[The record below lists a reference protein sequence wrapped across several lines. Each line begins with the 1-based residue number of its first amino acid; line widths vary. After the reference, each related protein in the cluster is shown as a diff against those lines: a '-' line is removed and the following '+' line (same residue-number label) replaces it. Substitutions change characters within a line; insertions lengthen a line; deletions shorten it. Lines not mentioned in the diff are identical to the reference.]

1 MSRLFAYARVS
12 TAEQTADNQRQA
24 LKAAGY
30 DPGLR
35 YFEEQISGRVPALER
50 PVFLRM
56 VNKMEP
62 GDRLVV
68 LKLDRLGRNAA
79 DILQTVEFLQAEGI
93 SVTLL
98 DGGAGD
104 LDSAAGRLFLTLLAA
119 FAQFESDRISE
130 RTREGMARS
139 GKKAGRPVGQSPAMA
154 QKLKPL
160 AFLLRCDNVSTTE
173 QSNRG
178 TPPCHH
184 HSRSTAKFCWTPI
197 TAWPSACNSSSCPST
212 TAPR

>member
-12 TAEQTADNQRQA
+12 TAEQTNDNQREA

-30 DPGLR
+30 DPGHR
-35 YFEEQISGRVPALER
+35 YYEEKISGRVPALDR
-50 PVFLRM
+50 PVFRRM
-56 VNKMEP
+56 IDKMEQ

-79 DILQTVEFLQAEGI
+79 DILQTVEVLQEQGI

-104 LDSAAGRLFLTLLAA
+104 LDSAAGRLFLPLLAA

-139 GKKAGRPVGQSPAMA
+139 GKKAGRPVGQSPAVA
-154 QKLKPL
+154 HVQ
-160 AFLLRCDNVSTTE
+160 RCRQRGFTQQETATATGLSLSTVKRHWSVAAPEVVTE
-173 QSNRG
+173 
-178 TPPCHH
+178 
-184 HSRSTAKFCWTPI
+184 
-197 TAWPSACNSSSCPST
+197 
-212 TAPR
+212 

>member
-30 DPGLR
+30 DPGHR
-35 YFEEQISGRVPALER
+35 YYEEQISGRVPALER

-56 VNKMEP
+56 LNKMEP

-79 DILQTVEFLQAEGI
+79 DILQTVELLQAEGI

-139 GKKAGRPVGQSPAMA
+139 GKKAGRPVGQSPALA
-154 QKLKPL
+154 HVHRCRLRNFTQQETATATGLSLSTVKRYWRAAEPASGEELK
-160 AFLLRCDNVSTTE
+160 
-173 QSNRG
+173 
-178 TPPCHH
+178 
-184 HSRSTAKFCWTPI
+184 
-197 TAWPSACNSSSCPST
+197 NS
-212 TAPR
+212 

>member
-12 TAEQTADNQRQA
+12 TADQNNDNQLQA
-24 LKAAGY
+24 MKAAGY
-30 DPGLR
+30 DPAHR
-35 YFEEQISGRVPALER
+35 HFHEQISGRVPALER
-50 PVFLRM
+50 PVFRRM
-56 VNKMEP
+56 IDKMEA

-139 GKKAGRPVGQSPAMA
+139 GKKAGRPVGQSPALA
-154 QKLKPL
+154 HVHRCRLRNFTQQETATATGLSLSTVKRYWRAAEPAAGEELK
-160 AFLLRCDNVSTTE
+160 
-173 QSNRG
+173 
-178 TPPCHH
+178 
-184 HSRSTAKFCWTPI
+184 
-197 TAWPSACNSSSCPST
+197 NS
-212 TAPR
+212 